1 MRTLL
6 QLKENIM
13 SLKNSYVTSDY
24 IEWDTML
31 SLVRKL
37 YRDKEY
43 RLSLLI
49 GCGSFFGL
57 RVSDLLTL
65 TWSMLLD
72 GHSFVIIEKKTGKR
86 REIKINSNFQKHIA
100 DCCMALN
107 VIDKNE
113 KCFISR
119 KKTVYSVQ
127 RINVLFKSIK
137 IRYGL
142 KVEHFSTHSMRKT
155 FGRKVVEAAGE
166 NSEFALIKL
175 SELFNHADVM
185 TTRRYLGL
193 RTEELLE
200 TYDMLSF

>member
-1 MRTLL
+1 M
-6 QLKENIM
+6 NIM

-31 SLVRKL
+31 SLVRRL

-43 RLSLLI
+43 RLSLLV

-57 RVSDLLTL
+57 RISDLLTL
-65 TWSMLLD
+65 TWGMLLD
-72 GHSFVIIEKKTGKR
+72 GHSFIVVEKKTGKR
-86 REIKINSNFQKHIA
+86 REIKVNANFQKHIV
-100 DCCMALN
+100 DCYKALN
-107 VIDKNE
+107 ILDKNE

-119 KKTVYSVQ
+119 KKVVYSTQ

-137 IRYGL
+137 TQYGL
-142 KVEHFSTHSMRKT
+142 KIEHFSTHSMRKT

-166 NSEFALIKL
+166 SSEFALIKL

-193 RTEELLE
+193 RSQELLE

>member
-1 MRTLL
+1 M
-6 QLKENIM
+6 NIM
-13 SLKNSYVTSDY
+13 SLKNSNVTSDY
-24 IEWDTML
+24 IEWDSML

-57 RVSDLLTL
+57 RISDLLTL

-72 GHSFVIIEKKTGKR
+72 NDKFMVIEKKTGKK
-86 REIKINSNFQKHIA
+86 REIKVNSGFQKHIS
-100 DCCMALN
+100 DCYKTLG
-107 VIDKNE
+107 ITDKNE

-119 KKTVYSVQ
+119 KKVVFSTQ
-127 RINVLFKSIK
+127 RINILFKEVKSQ
-137 IRYGL
+137 YGL
-142 KVEHFSTHSMRKT
+142 KIDHFSTHSMRKT

-175 SELFNHADVM
+175 SELFNHSDIQ

-193 RTEELLE
+193 RSEELME
-200 TYDMLSF
+200 TYELLSF